1 MFNNVKTM
9 TMKKIFLTLAM
20 SITVVGSALANN
32 YKLDE
37 ASIDAAF
44 AASEDISLVA
54 SEDATL
60 NFASING
67 TLDEPTIGGYLLR
80 AWFCGFIGLH
90 RSYMGTGGKT
100 LWYYYLCIPVYG
112 PLVACVDF
120 WGVVFMGNK
129 QLAKYKNN
137 PKFNVWAGK

>member
-1 MFNNVKTM
+1 
-9 TMKKIFLTLAM
+9 MKKIILAFAM
-20 SITVVGSALANN
+20 SVAVVGSALANN

-44 AASEDISLVA
+44 NASEDISLVA

-60 NFASING
+60 NLASVNG
-67 TLDEPTIGGYLLR
+67 TLDEPNKGGYLLR
-80 AWFCGFIGLH
+80 SFFCGIIGLH

-112 PLVACVDF
+112 AIVNCVDF
-120 WGVVFMGNK
+120 WGVVFKGDEQFN
-129 QLAKYKNN
+129 KYKNN
-137 PKFNVWAGK
+137 SKFNVWAGK